1 MERVTVGLNS
11 DAFQRPVQKMKRRIR
26 RPRRRQ
32 RERIRFVRH
41 VKHML
46 QEPSIS
52 KKKKTKAYS
61 VSTHLHMHDSGGDKG
76 YVWLSFHFRTF

>member
-11 DAFQRPVQKMKRRIR
+11 DAFQSPVQKMKRRIR
-26 RPRRRQ
+26 RRRQ
-32 RERIRFVRH
+32 TEGIRFVRH
-41 VKHML
+41 GKHML